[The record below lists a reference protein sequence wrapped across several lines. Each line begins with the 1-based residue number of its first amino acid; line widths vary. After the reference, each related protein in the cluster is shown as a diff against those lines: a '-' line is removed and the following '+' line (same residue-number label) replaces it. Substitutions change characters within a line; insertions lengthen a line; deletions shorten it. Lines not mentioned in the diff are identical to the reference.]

1 MAKIGVFAGDG
12 GGGNEVV
19 GIGIELA
26 KVGHE
31 IDWRVS
37 PENDLNGVIAK
48 AGTVA
53 FDKNGINYS
62 RQLPTVDDNF
72 DLIIIGT
79 SATATA
85 LQVAGTEFA
94 NAHRIPCVHVEDFPG
109 CGNYLKVRETCSP
122 DVMCVVDEESKKIA
136 HNVRPSLDVRVCGK
150 PSYAKD
156 VGPMLRPIENCLA
169 VRQEVRDRLGFSD
182 ETLVVTVSLGITID
196 TLVPQLEVIAGLGD
210 ISGRQTVLL
219 SRIHPKCPEYVKK
232 AAQDVL
238 LDSNTKVVDSSSFGL
253 VRVVIASDIFVCT
266 WGSTEQFCASL
277 ANVVPLLDLG
287 DEKEFEKRK
296 ELGYLNGVPPL
307 VHACAGWGFH
317 TTTEMAE
324 LIRNTARDLSVAK
337 ELIKKTSTNFES
349 WITQGATGRIVDVC
363 LDILGKNK

>member
-19 GIGIELA
+19 GVGIELA

-37 PENDLNGVIAK
+37 PENDSNGVIAK

-53 FDKNGINYS
+53 FDKNGIKYS
-62 RQLPTVDDNF
+62 RQFPRAHDCF

-85 LQVAGTEFA
+85 LQIAGTKFA
-94 NAHRIPCVHVEDFPG
+94 NSHGIPCVHVEDFPG
-109 CGNYLKVRETCSP
+109 CGNYRKVHETCSP

-150 PSYAKD
+150 PSYATD
-156 VGPMLRPIENCLA
+156 VGPMLRPLENCLA
-169 VRQEVRDRLGFSD
+169 VRKEVRDKLGFTH
-182 ETLVVTVSLGITID
+182 ETLVITASLGVTID
-196 TLVPQLEVIAGLGD
+196 TLVPQLEIIAGLGE
-210 ISGRQTVLL
+210 INGHPTVLL

-238 LDSNTKVVDSSSFGL
+238 LDSNTKVVDSSLFGL
-253 VRVVIASDIFVCT
+253 ARVVIASDIFVCT

-287 DEKEFEKRK
+287 DEKELEKRK

-307 VHACAGWGFH
+307 VKACAGWGFQ
-317 TTTEMAE
+317 TTKEMSE
-324 LIRNTARDLSVAK
+324 LIGNTAQDISGAK

-363 LDILGKNK
+363 LEMLGKNK